1 MLNLKIEEILIQA
14 QKPGW
19 VMEPEAKR
27 LLSMA
32 GIPVPAFKWI
42 KTESGA
48 LQAARSIG
56 YPVVAKVVSPEILH
70 KSDIGGVV
78 VGIDDDARLSEVYRR
93 FSAMKSFA
101 GILVEEIVPGMEMIV
116 GAKIDYQFGPVVMV
130 GIGGTGVEVYG
141 DTALRMAP
149 LNENDVSSM
158 LSSLKGAVLLKGHRG
173 SQPVSISA
181 LIRLVMDFSALVMGI
196 SDHIESIDLNPV
208 KCTRDK
214 CVVADARI
222 LLSKTQKQ

>member
-1 MLNLKIEEILIQA
+1 
-14 QKPGW
+14 
-19 VMEPEAKR
+19 
-27 LLSMA
+27 
-32 GIPVPAFKWI
+32 
-42 KTESGA
+42 
-48 LQAARSIG
+48 
-56 YPVVAKVVSPEILH
+56 
-70 KSDIGGVV
+70 
-78 VGIDDDARLSEVYRR
+78 
-93 FSAMKSFA
+93 
-101 GILVEEIVPGMEMIV
+101 
-116 GAKIDYQFGPVVMV
+116 
-130 GIGGTGVEVYG
+130 
-141 DTALRMAP
+141 MAP